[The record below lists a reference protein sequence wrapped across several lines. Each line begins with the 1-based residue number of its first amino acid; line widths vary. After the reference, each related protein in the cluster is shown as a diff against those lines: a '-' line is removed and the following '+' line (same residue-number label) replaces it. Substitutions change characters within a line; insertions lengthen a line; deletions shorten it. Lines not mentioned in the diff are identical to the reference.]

1 MSLFLSL
8 AGHRACAAVITF
20 DSRQTLGE
28 EHTRRG
34 AEREGGPSNAR
45 WPLITLMTNL
55 CVLSMTLGDFVPS
68 LFFSLVLRGCKVIVW
83 L

>member
-28 EHTRRG
+28 EHPRRG

-45 WPLITLMTNL
+45 WPLITLTTNL
-55 CVLSMTLGDFVPS
+55 CLLSLTLGDFVPY
-68 LFFSLVLRGCKVIVW
+68 FFIRLGLEGK
-83 L
+83 